1 MYLIQILERIALRQY
16 ALLCMLQILSYR
28 CTISLVIDMERPSRR
43 PNRIEDYDY
52 SQSGAYFI
60 TICSQA
66 RKRILSDI
74 VGTPVPGCPQ
84 NEAVKLLPLGEIA
97 EKVIC
102 QIDAFYGDLSV
113 DKYVIMPDH
122 IHMLITIHG
131 HPGRGV
137 PTGKEE
143 RTSRIARLVGTFKRF
158 CNKEY
163 GANIWQSRYY
173 DHVIRNQADY
183 NEIWEY
189 IENNPNKWATQKQGR
204 D

>member
-1 MYLIQILERIALRQY
+1 MIQILERIALRQY

-60 TICSQA
+60 TICTQA

-84 NEAVKLLPLGEIA
+84 NETVKLLPLGEIA

-137 PTGKEE
+137 PTEKEE
-143 RTSRIARLVGTFKRF
+143 RTSRIARLLALLNDSAIKSMGQTFGR
-158 CNKEY
+158 
-163 GANIWQSRYY
+163 A
-173 DHVIRNQADY
+173 VI
-183 NEIWEY
+183 
-189 IENNPNKWATQKQGR
+189 TTM
-204 D
+204 